1 MVEVQLD
8 LIVLDVA
15 SGPLAAFPGTFK
27 FEEADSDEDSD
38 TNNLS
43 EEQKKKLQPKL
54 PNRVLLSCFSATYSS
69 RLGGNR
75 GQVQWDVFALQLWTM
90 FMSLKINKWVLMYL
104 GPCLHR
110 V

>member
-8 LIVLDVA
+8 LTVLDVA

-27 FEEADSDEDSD
+27 FEEADSDEGSD

-54 PNRVLLSCFSATYSS
+54 PKRVLLSCFLPPTVPGLVGTVARCNGMFLRCSYGLCLV
-69 RLGGNR
+69 RIRMDGLG
-75 GQVQWDVFALQLWTM
+75 D
-90 FMSLKINKWVLMYL
+90 
-104 GPCLHR
+104 
-110 V
+110 